1 MEQLGKTKQT
11 SRKTAHQR
19 KSQNHSRQAVFC
31 PEILS
36 AAASAAEH
44 SLSESLLGVPPEQ
57 LLSAGNQFL
66 LRLTAREARGVSS
79 HAVRFS
85 EQSPENSFEQVP
97 SGMEFR
103 QPVFSGQLITP
114 TNVNDIS
121 AGSQ

>member
-1 MEQLGKTKQT
+1 M
-11 SRKTAHQR
+11 
-19 KSQNHSRQAVFC
+19 FY

-44 SLSESLLGVPPEQ
+44 SLSESLLGVSPEQ

-66 LRLTAREARGVSS
+66 LRLTGREFHVTSN
-79 HAVRFS
+79 HEMCFS
-85 EQSPENSFEQVP
+85 EQSPENAFEQVP
-97 SGMEFR
+97 AGLEFR

-114 TNVNDIS
+114 TSINDIS

>member
-1 MEQLGKTKQT
+1 MQ
-11 SRKTAHQR
+11 
-19 KSQNHSRQAVFC
+19 
-31 PEILS
+31 ILS

-66 LRLTAREARGVSS
+66 LRLTGREFQVISNQEM
-79 HAVRFS
+79 RFS
-85 EQSPENSFEQVP
+85 EQSPENAFEQVTT
-97 SGMEFR
+97 GLEYQ

-114 TNVNDIS
+114 TSINDIS